1 MIASSCSVTNAPAS
15 TTLSDQP
22 SRREEEMFSKRNA
35 FIGWLVLTL
44 GKPIAKRKARQAV
57 GGKKGG
63 AIAAAVAAVGAAV
76 GGIMF
81 WRKRRGQDE
90 SPGS

>member
-1 MIASSCSVTNAPAS
+1 
-15 TTLSDQP
+15 
-22 SRREEEMFSKRNA
+22 MFSKRNA
-35 FIGWLVLTL
+35 FIGWLVLRL

-63 AIAAAVAAVGAAV
+63 AIAASVAGVGAAV

-81 WRKRRGQDE
+81 WRKRRGHTE
-90 SPGS
+90 TPSS

>member
-1 MIASSCSVTNAPAS
+1 
-15 TTLSDQP
+15 
-22 SRREEEMFSKRNA
+22 MFNKRNA

-57 GGKKGG
+57 GGKRGG
-63 AIAAAVAAVGAAV
+63 LLAAAVAGVGAAV
-76 GGIMF
+76 GGLMF
-81 WRKRRGQDE
+81 WRRRRGQQHG